1 MSACP
6 SAAPR
11 GGTLGRTVSVLV
23 VLVCVL
29 SSTIAFVW
37 TAPEVSASAVVS
49 TRTIGHSVQG
59 RPIVAYRLGSPTAGT
74 KAILIGQMHGDEP
87 AGVLVAR
94 SLVTGSRAVGGIDL
108 WVIPTMNPDG
118 NARHTRQNA
127 HGVDLNRNW
136 NDIWVPLTGMYY
148 SGPQPMSEPE
158 TRAVHDFISVIR
170 PRYLVVLHQPLDGV
184 DTTDGGRRD
193 PAFRDRLARNLGL
206 PLRAFNC
213 FSICHGS
220 MTGWFTA
227 RLPGAAITIEFPA
240 APSSSYLSG
249 RAAPGIVS
257 AMGGRFVALSSR
269 NPIVSVESARARG
282 STVTLSGW
290 AYDLDSPATS
300 LTVALVDGTRTLV
313 AAPTRILRTDVN
325 AARGLSAYH
334 GYSLSVNVPD
344 GLHTF
349 CIVAANVGSGSGS
362 TKVCTATMRVR
373 GAPYGVVD
381 RIASPT
387 DGSVEVS
394 GWAFDPDVPANSS
407 TISVSVDSVAAGSYA
422 ADLSRPDVNAA
433 LGISGNHG
441 FDVVIDGIAQG
452 THTVCVTLINSG
464 WQGAP
469 NTALPCAPLTVS

>member
-1 MSACP
+1 MVVLAVLVASAVALV
-6 SAAPR
+6 SAAPDAR
-11 GGTLGRTVSVLV
+11 
-23 VLVCVL
+23 
-29 SSTIAFVW
+29 
-37 TAPEVSASAVVS
+37 ASAVVS

-59 RPIVAYRLGSPTAGT
+59 RAIVAYRLGSPTART
-74 KAILIGQMHGDEP
+74 KAVLIGQMHGDEP
-87 AGVLVAR
+87 AGVVVTRALIAR
-94 SLVTGSRAVGGIDL
+94 SQAVAGIDL

-136 NDIWVPLTGMYY
+136 NDIWAPLTGMYY
-148 SGPQPMSEPE
+148 SGPWPMSEPE
-158 TRAVHDFISVIR
+158 TRAVHDFLSVIR

-193 PAFRDRLARNLGL
+193 PAFRDRLASNLGL
-206 PLRAFNC
+206 PLHAFNC

-220 MTGWFTA
+220 MTGWFTD

-240 APSSSYLSG
+240 APSSSYLTG
-249 RAAPGIVS
+249 RAATGIVA
-257 AMGGRFVALSSR
+257 AMGGHFVALSSR
-269 NPIVSVESARARG
+269 NPLVSIDSARARG

-300 LTVALVDGTRTLV
+300 LIVALVDGTGTLV
-313 AAPTRILRTDVN
+313 AAPTRILRTDLN
-325 AARGLSAYH
+325 AARGLTGYH

-344 GLHTF
+344 GLHAF

-362 TKVCTATMRVR
+362 TRVCAATMRVR

-381 RIASPT
+381 QVTSPT
-387 DGSVEVS
+387 QTSVEVS

-407 TISVSVDSVAAGSYA
+407 TISVSVDSVASGLFG
-422 ADLSRPDVNAA
+422 ADLPRPDVNAA
-433 LGISGNHG
+433 FGLTGNHG
-441 FDVVIDGIAQG
+441 FDVLLNGIAPG
-452 THTVCVTLINSG
+452 THAVCVTVINSG

-469 NTALPCAPLTVS
+469 NTALPCSQVTVG